1 MRTRKLSF
9 FGLGA
14 LLLTAASCSNDTIV
28 PEPDQVLT
36 SDQSFYLPISV
47 NGFGNEGT
55 RANSFGDS
63 NGYEG
68 NGDPDYNK
76 GTDEENKVTNV
87 YLVFYDAAGNKVYNT
102 PVLKTNGEDGLKPG
116 TTTDPNENALYTGVV
131 QINLKTGQAIPSYVL
146 AFINPINTTDITTEN
161 GKFRTLEEVEKA
173 TREDLISDNL
183 FAMSNSVYYG
193 TNVVTNEENTRIMAT
208 PIATNQIFN
217 TKQEAQTAV
226 ESSPDDA
233 YVNIYVERYAGKVN
247 FSLNPDAIEE
257 LTLTQGMDEN
267 KSYKIKFVPKAW
279 TVNANEEISYVTKNF
294 FAQKGSAN
302 EFDFSKPS
310 SYTQMNDTLK
320 PWYWNS
326 SANHRSYWGQSPNYY
341 LARYPR
347 VSDDITD
354 QTGWQPKQKGDYE
367 LKYYSYEEMME
378 NIKDDLDA
386 LARDFNIDGTSKP
399 IYARENTVSGLA
411 LRNAKANPLASPK
424 AAIASVVMVG
434 QYQVSED
441 GAAYAD
447 YDGTFYVTGTE
458 GNYQFYNEGQM
469 IRFFVNNV
477 IKLAKDANGT
487 PFFDYKNDTNIRNA
501 DFLAD
506 SKDYAKCFEV
516 VHPSA
521 EVRGN
526 LVLDSRYVTLQIKE
540 DAEKEIYAK
549 VGDTYQKVTAENL
562 AAINQQLLAMAGTAF
577 GFNTGMAYFNIPIQ
591 HLGYYRSDNPNKA
604 VSGGANN
611 ADAFDW
617 TKVKSGDFGIVRNHM
632 YTIQATK
639 ISGLG
644 NAIPNPEIPIVPPG
658 DPEEYWIGARIV
670 VLNWAVVPTQSVEL

>member
-55 RANSFGDS
+55 RANEFGESS
-63 NGYEG
+63 NYDGK
-68 NGDPDYNK
+68 GDPNYNV
-76 GTDEENKVTNV
+76 GSPEENRVSNV

-102 PVLKTNGEDGLKPG
+102 LALKTNGEGGLKPG

-131 QINLKTGQAIPSYVL
+131 QIDLTTGQAIPSYVL
-146 AFINPINTTDITTEN
+146 AFINPVSTTDITIQGGE
-161 GKFRTLEEVEKA
+161 FSTLEEVEKA
-173 TREDLISDNL
+173 TREDLISDKL
-183 FAMSNSVYYG
+183 FAMSNSVYY
-193 TNVVTNEENTRIMAT
+193 NEEGTRIMAT
-208 PIATNQIFN
+208 PIATSQIFN
-217 TKQEAQTAV
+217 TKQEAQTAI
-226 ESSPDDA
+226 ETNPDDA

-247 FSLNPDAIEE
+247 FSLNPDKIQE
-257 LTLTQGMDEN
+257 LTLTQGMDDET

-294 FAQKGSAN
+294 FAQSGEAN
-302 EFDFSKPS
+302 AFDFSKPA
-310 SYTQMNDTLK
+310 SYDQMEKTLK

-354 QTGWQPKQKGDYE
+354 QDNWQPKQKGDYE
-367 LKYYSYEEMME
+367 LKYYSYNEMME

-386 LARDFNIDGTSKP
+386 LARNFSANGTSKP
-399 IYARENTVSGLA
+399 IYARENTVSGSA

-441 GAAYAD
+441 GGDYAD
-447 YDGTFYVTGTE
+447 YNGTFYVTGTE
-458 GNYQFYNEGQM
+458 GNYQFYNEAQM

-477 IKLAKDANGT
+477 IKLAKDADGT
-487 PFFDYKNDTNIRNA
+487 PFFDYKNDTDIRNA
-501 DFLAD
+501 NFLAGNG
-506 SKDYAKCFEV
+506 DYAKCFEV

-549 VGDTYQKVTAENL
+549 VGDTYQKVTTDNL
-562 AAINQQLLAMAGTAF
+562 VTINQQLLAMAGTAF

-591 HLGYYRSDNPNKA
+591 HLGYYRSDNENKK

-611 ADAFDW
+611 ADGFDW
-617 TKVKSGDFGIVRNHM
+617 TIVKSGDFGIVRNHM
-632 YTIQATK
+632 YTIEATQ